1 MWPSKAV
8 DGKFPLSTTASWV
21 QGLRRHK
28 RLISVPFDPPFAL
41 PRREPERDPAAWVI
55 QQPGVK
61 GAVLELVAETA
72 ERLGVRSPVTER
84 DFEAITHDP
93 LFLRRLE
100 ALATAVLPW

>member
-1 MWPSKAV
+1 M
-8 DGKFPLSTTASWV
+8 
-21 QGLRRHK
+21 
-28 RLISVPFDPPFAL
+28 PFDVPSRLPP
-41 PRREPERDPAAWVI
+41 RPERSGDAVAWI
-55 QQPGVK
+55 LRQPGVK